1 MAKRVAGVTEKLMEC
16 AKEEFLA
23 NGYENASLRII
34 AEKAGSS
41 KGAIYIRYPDK
52 ESLYRSL
59 VQPAADGFCELLQS
73 VLSGF
78 TTMPGNEQ
86 TQQMLRYSNDG
97 FPKVVDYLYDHFDEF
112 KLLLTSGENS
122 VYQEFIHR
130 VVELDTECTVKYIK
144 ASGNDAI
151 TSGRLTPELNHL
163 LSSAFYTGMFEVII
177 HDMPKEQALEHIHR
191 MRRFYTAGWQT
202 IFTADG
208 GDVV

>member
-23 NGYENASLRII
+23 NGYENASLRVI

-59 VQPAADGFCELLQS
+59 VQTAADGFCELLQS
-73 VLSGF
+73 VLSRF
-78 TTMPGNEQ
+78 NMMPGNEQ
-86 TQQMLRYSNDG
+86 TQQILRYSNDG

-122 VYQEFIHR
+122 IYQEFIHR
-130 VVELDTECTVKYIK
+130 VVELDTECTVKYIE
-144 ASGNDAI
+144 ASENDAI
-151 TSGRLTPELNHL
+151 KSGRLTPELNHL

>member
-59 VQPAADGFCELLQS
+59 VQPAADGFCELLQT

-78 TTMPGNEQ
+78 AAMPGNEQ
-86 TQQMLRYSNDG
+86 TQQMLQYSNDG

>member
-59 VQPAADGFCELLQS
+59 VQPAADGFCELLQA

-122 VYQEFIHR
+122 AYQEFIHR
-130 VVELDTECTVKYIK
+130 VVELDTECTVKYIE
-144 ASGNDAI
+144 ASENDAI
-151 TSGRLTPELNHL
+151 KSGRLTPELNHL

>member
-130 VVELDTECTVKYIK
+130 VVELDTECTVKYIE
-144 ASGNDAI
+144 ASENDAI
-151 TSGRLTPELNHL
+151 KSGRLTPELNHL

>member
-23 NGYENASLRII
+23 NGYENVSLRII

-52 ESLYRSL
+52 ESL
-59 VQPAADGFCELLQS
+59 
-73 VLSGF
+73 
-78 TTMPGNEQ
+78 
-86 TQQMLRYSNDG
+86 YSNDG

-130 VVELDTECTVKYIK
+130 VVELDTECTAKYIE

-177 HDMPKEQALEHIHR
+177 HDMPKAQALEHIR
-191 MRRFYTAGWQT
+191 KMRRFYTAGWQT
-202 IFTADG
+202 IFSTDG